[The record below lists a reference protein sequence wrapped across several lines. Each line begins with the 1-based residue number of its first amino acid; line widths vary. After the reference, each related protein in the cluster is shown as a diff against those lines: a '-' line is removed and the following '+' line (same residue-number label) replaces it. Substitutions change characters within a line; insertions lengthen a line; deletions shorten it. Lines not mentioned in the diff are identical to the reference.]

1 MAISVSVMSWM
12 HFICLTCSQYY
23 LIKWIDGAV
32 ARKAKKLITWHICKI
47 ATRAHNE
54 MKRSWWYW
62 WLKERDL
69 WAGRSV
75 WHSVVLSQ
83 LRCEAAWWCLPRLT
97 RPRIDSLS
105 SAPQCFCSLVCACRT
120 GVGVDVY
127 RGKWTG
133 CIACVCVHIYIMQ
146 SFLLWDTFLLAKII
160 RSCSCVIAILS
171 LYIIFPYSPC
181 CLGISCT
188 RINTFTLRR
197 LFAITILLKLQWD
210 KLCGG
215 WDRKYVFLCFK
226 FRLVC
231 LCQLCSAFAL

>member
-1 MAISVSVMSWM
+1 M
-12 HFICLTCSQYY
+12 CTGEGEL
-23 LIKWIDGAV
+23 AV
-32 ARKAKKLITWHICKI
+32 LH
-47 ATRAHNE
+47 
-54 MKRSWWYW
+54 
-62 WLKERDL
+62 
-69 WAGRSV
+69 
-75 WHSVVLSQ
+75 
-83 LRCEAAWWCLPRLT
+83 
-97 RPRIDSLS
+97 
-105 SAPQCFCSLVCACRT
+105 
-120 GVGVDVY
+120 
-127 RGKWTG
+127 
-133 CIACVCVHIYIMQ
+133 VCVHIYIMQ

-215 WDRKYVFLCFK
+215 WDRKYVFMCFK